1 MPALRFSVIPND
13 VLAPSQAAVS
23 AHIDGHPVWPLDG
36 APQAFLE
43 IFVDDLLAFLTEE
56 GRFLLTPPKR
66 GHESDDQGNLAAATA
81 GQIPRPPLYLVP
93 NGDLVTVRNDRQSW
107 ELSREEARQ
116 ALVDLG
122 DQISAQLQPLEAHQ
136 AVRRRW
142 DSVRQRPPFLA

>member
-36 APQAFLE
+36 DPQAFLE

-56 GRFLLTPPKR
+56 GRFLLIPPKR
-66 GHESDDQGNLAAATA
+66 GHESDDQGNLANAIA
-81 GQIPRPPLYLVP
+81 GQFQLPPLYLLP
-93 NGDLVTVRNDRQSW
+93 NGDQITVRNDRQSW

-116 ALVDLG
+116 ALVELG